1 MDNHFKEITTMKK
14 IQLAVMLLATMLLAA
29 SCVEDKMY
37 EGPSS
42 IDAVTMSPEAPTSF
56 DDIVITATV
65 SGLQAVETATLNY
78 KAGGVTGNLPMS
90 PMDGGKAFTA
100 TIPAQP
106 DGTKVTYT
114 VTVVNEAGFTAVSP
128 EKEFT
133 VGDKPSD
140 FTKLVLNELYAAAD
154 ADAEKYIELYNN
166 GDDPIKLKDVVIKK
180 DETESWRG
188 LAEDVI
194 MGHGYYTIV
203 GAKGSTEH
211 GLSSGFSNKKS
222 VLIEIYDPNNNLID
236 KFQRGEK
243 EDAWGNQSLAK
254 VTGSWS
260 RCPNGTGKFMITEE
274 TTKNSKNPDTG
285 VEDPTVVQ

>member
-1 MDNHFKEITTMKK
+1 MDNHFKEIKTMKK
-14 IQLAVMLLATMLLAA
+14 IQLAAMLLATMLLAA

-56 DDIVITATV
+56 DDIVITAAV
-65 SGLQAVETATLNY
+65 SGLQAVQTATLNY
-78 KAGGVTGNLPMS
+78 KAGGVAGSLPMS
-90 PMDGGKAFTA
+90 PMSGGNVFTA

-154 ADAEKYIELYNN
+154 ADAGKFIELYNN
-166 GDDPIKLKDVVIKK
+166 GDDPIKLKDVIIKK
-180 DETESWRG
+180 DENEVWKG
-188 LAEDVI
+188 LAGEVV
-194 MGHGYYTIV
+194 MGHSYFTIV
-203 GAKGSTEH
+203 GAKGSTER
-211 GLSSGFSNKKS
+211 GISSGFSNKKS
-222 VLIEIYDPNNNLID
+222 VLIELYDPNNNLVD

-254 VTGSWS
+254 VSGSWS
-260 RCPNGTGKFMITEE
+260 RCPNGTGRFMITDVPTLGE
-274 TTKNSKNPDTG
+274 KNPDTG
-285 VEDPTVVQ
+285 TEDPTVVQ

>member
-1 MDNHFKEITTMKK
+1 MKK
-14 IQLAVMLLATMLLAA
+14 IQLALLLLATMVLAT
-29 SCVEDKMY
+29 SCVEDKVY
-37 EGPSS
+37 EGPSKIES
-42 IDAVTMSPEAPTSF
+42 VSMMPEAPTSF
-56 DDIVITATV
+56 DDVVVTAVV
-65 SGLQAVETATLNY
+65 SGLQSVKTATLNY
-78 KAGGVTGNLPMS
+78 KAGSNSGSVPMS
-90 PMDGGKAFTA
+90 GNGNTWMG

-114 VTVVNEAGFTAVSP
+114 VTIVNDADFTTVSP
-128 EKEFT
+128 EKEYT

-154 ADAEKYIELYNN
+154 ADEVKYIELYNN

-194 MGHGYYTIV
+194 MGHSYYTIV
-203 GAKGSTEH
+203 GAKGTTPH

-274 TTKNSKNPDTG
+274 TTLGAKNPDTG

>member
-1 MDNHFKEITTMKK
+1 MKK
-14 IQLAVMLLATMLLAA
+14 IQLALLLLATMLLAT
-29 SCVEDKMY
+29 SCVKDDVY

-65 SGLQAVETATLNY
+65 SGLQTVKSATLNY
-78 KAGGVTGNLPMS
+78 KAGTTSGSLPMTGN
-90 PMDGGKAFTA
+90 GNTWTA

-114 VTVVNEAGFTAVSP
+114 VTVENEAGFTTVSP
-128 EKEFT
+128 EKDFT

-140 FTKLVLNELYAAAD
+140 FSKLVLNELYAAAD
-154 ADAEKYIELYNN
+154 ADSEKFIELYNN

-180 DETESWRG
+180 DESESWRG
-188 LAEDVI
+188 LADEVI
-194 MGHGYYTIV
+194 MGHSYFTIV
-203 GAKGSTEH
+203 GAKNTTPR

-236 KFQRGEK
+236 KFERGEK
-243 EDAWGNQSLAK
+243 QDAWGNQSLDK

-260 RCPNGTGKFMITEE
+260 RCPNGTGKFMITDV
-274 TTKNSKNPDTG
+274 TTLGAKNPDTG

>member
-1 MDNHFKEITTMKK
+1 MKK
-14 IQLAVMLLATMLLAA
+14 IQLALLLLATMVLAT
-29 SCVEDKMY
+29 SCVEDKVY
-37 EGPSS
+37 EGPSKIES
-42 IDAVTMSPEAPTSF
+42 VSMMPEAPTSF
-56 DDIVITATV
+56 DDVVVTAVV
-65 SGLQAVETATLNY
+65 SGLQGVKTATLNY
-78 KAGGVTGNLPMS
+78 KAGSNSGSVPMS
-90 PMDGGKAFTA
+90 GNGNTWMG

-114 VTVVNEAGFTAVSP
+114 VTIVNDADFTTVSP
-128 EKEFT
+128 EKEYT

-154 ADAEKYIELYNN
+154 ADEGKYIELYNN

-194 MGHGYYTIV
+194 MGHSYYTIV
-203 GAKGSTEH
+203 GAKGTTPH

-274 TTKNSKNPDTG
+274 TTLGAKNPDTG

>member
-1 MDNHFKEITTMKK
+1 MKK
-14 IQLAVMLLATMLLAA
+14 IQLAVLLLATMLLAA
-29 SCVEDKMY
+29 SCVKDNVY

-42 IDAVTMSPEAPTSF
+42 IDAIVMSPEAPTSF

-65 SGLQAVETATLNY
+65 SGLQAVKSATLNY
-78 KAGGVTGNLPMS
+78 KAGSTAGSLPMS
-90 PMDGGKAFTA
+90 GSGSTWTA

-114 VTVVNEAGFTAVSP
+114 VVVVNDADYTTVSP
-128 EKEFT
+128 EKDFT

-154 ADAEKYIELYNN
+154 ADSEKFIELYNN

-180 DETESWRG
+180 DESESWRG
-188 LAEDVI
+188 LAGEVI
-194 MGHGYYTIV
+194 MGHSYFTIV
-203 GAKGSTEH
+203 GAKGTTER

-222 VLIEIYDPNNNLID
+222 VLIELYDPNNNLVD

-243 EDAWGNQSLAK
+243 EDGWGNQSLTK

-260 RCPNGTGKFMITEE
+260 RCPNGTGKFMITDV
-274 TTKNSKNPDTG
+274 TTLGAKNPDTG
-285 VEDPTVVQ
+285 AEDPTIVQ

>member
-1 MDNHFKEITTMKK
+1 MKK
-14 IQLAVMLLATMLLAA
+14 IQLAVLLLATMLLAA
-29 SCVEDKMY
+29 SCVKDNVY

-42 IDAVTMSPEAPTSF
+42 IDAIVMSPEAPTSF

-65 SGLQAVETATLNY
+65 SGLQAVKSATLNY
-78 KAGGVTGNLPMS
+78 KAGSTAGSLPMS
-90 PMDGGKAFTA
+90 GSGSTWTA

-106 DGTKVTYT
+106 DGTKVIYT
-114 VTVVNEAGFTAVSP
+114 VVVVNDADYTTVSP
-128 EKEFT
+128 EKDFT

-154 ADAEKYIELYNN
+154 ADSEKFIELYNN

-180 DETESWRG
+180 DESESWRG
-188 LAEDVI
+188 LAGEVI
-194 MGHGYYTIV
+194 MGHSYFTIV
-203 GAKGSTEH
+203 GAKGTTER

-222 VLIEIYDPNNNLID
+222 VLIELYDPNNNLVD

-243 EDAWGNQSLAK
+243 EDGWGNQSLTK

-260 RCPNGTGKFMITEE
+260 RCPNGTGKFMITDV
-274 TTKNSKNPDTG
+274 TTLGAKNPDTG
-285 VEDPTVVQ
+285 AEDPTIVQ